1 MRPALSGFGD
11 DADAERGL
19 VLVFGAPAL
28 LAAGELAVVDCGS
41 SPDDRHGAKPKW
53 SMCMWCTSSMEKVSS
68 YSPQNRVSVMYNWDD
83 VRSRG
88 VGGR

>member
-1 MRPALSGFGD
+1 MKRSSATPQSMRRRRNELRTRPTTRPALSGFGD

-41 SPDDRHGAKPKW
+41 SPDDRHGAKPK
-53 SMCMWCTSSMEKVSS
+53 
-68 YSPQNRVSVMYNWDD
+68 
-83 VRSRG
+83 
-88 VGGR
+88 